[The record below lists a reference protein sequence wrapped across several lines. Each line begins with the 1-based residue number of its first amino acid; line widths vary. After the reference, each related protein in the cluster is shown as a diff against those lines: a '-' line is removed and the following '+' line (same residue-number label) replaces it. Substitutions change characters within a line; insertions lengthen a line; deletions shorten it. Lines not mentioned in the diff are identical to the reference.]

1 MRCLR
6 TDVASP
12 ASQVPLEPDTGPGYL
27 QEPWQRKYLVRNLL
41 ASLTS
46 TPIKAPP
53 GNLKPSQKNAK
64 TSHQTRVQQEPA
76 NERRVTETRAARTGV
91 LHNLTRAIQMLS
103 AQVRRA
109 HKAEAAVQTQ
119 NEATSKSIDQ
129 QLGYIIKVVLS
140 GHLFTAQRAGEKVT
154 QALSESTPGAQQSP
168 QAIFTACAA
177 RVPLLLVNLT
187 VDELA
192 TLDARLD
199 KVLMEALKEDA
210 EAAKKQKP
218 PSSLAIQ
225 QMSVSVKSALLN
237 CKMRV
242 MGFDEPGWSIRPKTM
257 FVMKRIDLLQ
267 RKELFGLADPIFTR
281 AYGDQSP
288 QAARVLTGYDK
299 AYLEEIQAYG
309 KAALDEFNR
318 RAILSVEKADPG
330 KFADLEVNDL
340 EEIKQNVDWLSQRG
354 EKNPNTQF
362 EMGAIRDAAD
372 AQIKNMEKQLAER
385 LPGKSVAEQATS
397 AAIDDGR
404 KLEAKAA
411 FKASLQTAVRQARA
425 ANGAQAL
432 MDFLT
437 KAREADV
444 LLTSLKQTRQTT
456 ETNNWIQEM
465 LDQEL
470 VRGASA
476 ELKALQ
482 RSLNAG
488 AGKRILDHMSAR
500 EDGIV
505 GPVTQLRSALNA
517 MFPESG
523 SSPTKKA

>member
-1 MRCLR
+1 M
-6 TDVASP
+6 
-12 ASQVPLEPDTGPGYL
+12 
-27 QEPWQRKYLVRNLL
+27 RNLL
-41 ASLTS
+41 ASLTR
-46 TPIKAPP
+46 TPVKAPP
-53 GNLKPSQKNAK
+53 GNAKPEQDAK
-64 TSHQTRVQQEPA
+64 LPQQTRVRQEPA
-76 NERRVTETRAARTGV
+76 NEKRATGTRTPRTGV

-103 AQVRRA
+103 PQARRA
-109 HKAEAAVQTQ
+109 HKAEATAQTQ
-119 NEATSKSIDQ
+119 KEATSKSIDQ
-129 QLGYIIKVVLS
+129 QLGHIIKVVLS

-154 QALSESTPGAQQSP
+154 QALSESTPGAQQSS

-192 TLDARLD
+192 TLDAGLD

-210 EAAKKQKP
+210 EAARKQEP

-237 CKMRV
+237 CKMRG
-242 MGFDEPGWSIRPKTM
+242 MGFDERTWSIRPTTIFIM
-257 FVMKRIDLLQ
+257 RRDHLLQ
-267 RKELFGLADPIFTR
+267 RQELFDLTDPILKK
-281 AYGDQSP
+281 AQDDQSP
-288 QAARVLTGYDK
+288 QTARVLTGYDK
-299 AYLEEIQAYG
+299 AYLEEIRAYG
-309 KAALDEFNR
+309 KAALDELDG
-318 RAILSVEKADPG
+318 RAVRSVGLADPG
-330 KFADLEVNDL
+330 KFANMEVDELEV
-340 EEIKQNVDWLSQRG
+340 IKQNVDWLSQRG
-354 EKNPNTQF
+354 GKNPNTHF

-372 AQIKNMEKQLAER
+372 AQIKNMEKELAER
-385 LPGKSVAEQATS
+385 LPGKSVAEQAKS

-437 KAREADV
+437 KAREANV
-444 LLTSLKQTRQTT
+444 LLTSLKKTRQAS
-456 ETNNWIQEM
+456 ETGNWIQEVLQVE
-465 LDQEL
+465 LD
-470 VRGASA
+470 RGASG
-476 ELKALQ
+476 ELKTLQ
-482 RSLNAG
+482 RSLGAG
-488 AGKRILDHMSAR
+488 AGKRVLDHMSAR
-500 EDGIV
+500 EEDVV